1 MSDDLFFE
9 GEEPVEIKEEA
20 KKPAVKPKQQQKG
33 GAVKKKAAPAGS
45 PKKSGAVKR
54 KAAPKAAPVK
64 EPGFEFTPMVVMLIA
79 IITLLVG
86 FLGGLLAANTLL
98 TPTINAASPPG
109 QQMPPGMEQ
118 QGGGMG
124 GMGDGGMGGGM
135 GMGGGFGLDPMSEE
149 ELEQLIEEMRE
160 EGMPEEII
168 DQIIAENEAALA
180 GDDAVGTDV
189 DEEDGASNDADVDE
203 DEDSDY

>member
-9 GEEPVEIKEEA
+9 GEEPVEIEEKP
-20 KKPAVKPKQQQKG
+20 KKPAVKPKPKG
-33 GAVKKKAAPAGS
+33 GAVKKKGAPAAA
-45 PKKSGAVKR
+45 PKKSGAVK
-54 KAAPKAAPVK
+54 KKTAPKPAPVR

-79 IITLLVG
+79 IIALLVG

-98 TPTINAASPPG
+98 TPTINAAPPPG

-118 QGGGMG
+118 GGGMG
-124 GMGDGGMGGGM
+124 GMGEGGMGGMGMGGMGGGM
-135 GMGGGFGLDPMSEE
+135 GLDPMSEE

-160 EGMPEEII
+160 QGMPEDII

-180 GDDAVGTDV
+180 GGGAGADADD
-189 DEEDGASNDADVDE
+189 EDGANDADN
-203 DEDSDY
+203 DY